1 MEIEKENIINHEPL
15 KPMQKNDVDEKP
27 AKGIRN
33 TSGFD
38 LSYIRGKNSNKD
50 KDNNAADKIR
60 DSLNIP
66 HKN

>member
-1 MEIEKENIINHEPL
+1 MELEKENIINHEPL
-15 KPMQKNDVDEKP
+15 KPTQKNNVDEKP

-38 LSYIRGKNSNKD
+38 LSYIRGKNSEND
-50 KDNNAADKIR
+50 KDAADKIR
-60 DSLNIP
+60 DSLKNIP